1 MDIACNIGFTDG
13 THLPLDGYDKIKF
26 YNEVPELEEYYT
38 GYNLQQ
44 KEDVYY
50 RVLNNLRTYPFV
62 GIKREYNSDRLEF
75 AGKVYAFK
83 NYHNDG
89 EVIIE
94 ENDTLYLQ
102 TSAITTIAVYEQWNK
117 ESESEDE
124 RW

>member
-13 THLPLDGYDKIKF
+13 THLALDGYDIITF
-26 YNEVPELEEYYT
+26 FNEVPEVEEYYT

-50 RVLNNLRTYPFV
+50 RVLNNLKTYPFV
-62 GIKREYNSDRLEF
+62 GIKRKDNSDRLEF

-83 NYHNDG
+83 NYYNDG
-89 EVIIE
+89 EDIIE

-102 TSAITTIAVYEQWNK
+102 TSAITTIAVYEQCGSATLN
-117 ESESEDE
+117 
-124 RW
+124 